1 MVPMSDLP
9 LLRWPLLDAADGIL
23 AGVTTRHGGVSTAP
37 YDSLNLGLH
46 VGDDPAAV
54 VENRRRVAMAF
65 GAGLDDL
72 VVGEQTHQPTV
83 AVVTTA
89 DRGRG
94 VRTRDDALPATDA
107 MITAS
112 PGVLLMVMVAD
123 CVPLVLFD
131 PVRRLLGV
139 VHAGWAG
146 TVRGVTTA
154 AVSAL
159 IGQGSD
165 PADLLVGIGPAIS
178 PEKYQVGADVHDA
191 VVAAF
196 GDDADRVLRP
206 DGTGR
211 HLFDLFAANRLQLER
226 AGVRPDRIQLSG
238 AVTGPD
244 TDFFSHRAGAPTGRF
259 AALARLT

>member
-1 MVPMSDLP
+1 MSVPV
-9 LLRWPLLDAADGIL
+9 LRWPLLDAADGVE
-23 AGVTTRHGGVSTAP
+23 AVVTTRHGGVSAAP
-37 YDSLNLGLH
+37 YGSLNLGLH
-46 VGDDPAAV
+46 VGDDPTAV
-54 VENRRRVAMAF
+54 VENRRRVAATF
-65 GAGLDDL
+65 GATLDDL
-72 VVGEQTHQPTV
+72 VVGEQTHQPAV

-94 VRTRDDALPATDA
+94 ARTRDDALPATDA
-107 MITAS
+107 MITSATD
-112 PGVLLMVMVAD
+112 VLLMVMVAD

-146 TVRGVTTA
+146 TVRGVTPA
-154 AVSAL
+154 AIAAL
-159 IGQGSD
+159 VDLGTD
-165 PADLLVGIGPAIS
+165 PANLLVGIGPAIA
-178 PEKYQVGADVHDA
+178 PEKYQVGADVHGA
-191 VVAAF
+191 VVEAF
-196 GDDADRVLRP
+196 GDDAHRVIRP

-238 AVTGPD
+238 SVTGPD

-259 AALARLT
+259 ATVARLT

>member
-1 MVPMSDLP
+1 MSVPV
-9 LLRWPLLDAADGIL
+9 LRWPLLDAADGVE
-23 AGVTTRHGGVSTAP
+23 AVVTTRRGGVSATP

-46 VGDDPAAV
+46 VGDDPVAV
-54 VENRRRVAMAF
+54 VENRRRVAAHF
-65 GAGLDDL
+65 GADLDDL

-83 AVVTTA
+83 AVITTA

-94 VRTRDDALPATDA
+94 ARTRNDALPATDA
-107 MITAS
+107 MVTSAT
-112 PGVLLMVMVAD
+112 GVLLMVMVAD

-146 TVRGVTTA
+146 TVRGVTPA
-154 AVSAL
+154 AVAAL
-159 IGQGSD
+159 VDLGTD

-178 PEKYQVGADVHDA
+178 PTKYQVGADVRDA
-191 VVAAF
+191 VVSTF
-196 GDDADRVLRP
+196 GSDAPAVLQP

-211 HLFDLFAANRLQLER
+211 HLFDLFAANRLQLGR
-226 AGVRPDRIQLSG
+226 AGIRADRIQLSG

-259 AALARLT
+259 AAVARLT